1 MCVSLEFDHWHCCKT
16 WKLIWH
22 GCAEACVVDQK
33 VPASLL
39 FTFRFGWFP
48 HGRGLSCELLCL
60 AVLCKQ
66 ACSNPD
72 LIYLAR
78 RNFYWGN
85 CPSNGGLWRCPS
97 CGLHMQFSIEVVH
110 PETPLLR
117 QRVNGRRDHAGDVH
131 SQLRGCNRLH
141 SLERQHGCQLAS
153 QWRRSDLLDPL
164 LYFAAASVSLPTAS
178 P

>member
-1 MCVSLEFDHWHCCKT
+1 MKRSFQVTWACCGNNSELVTLATFAALSRAAPQCLVSHETPHASAIQTLK
-16 WKLIWH
+16 
-22 GCAEACVVDQK
+22 
-33 VPASLL
+33 SLL
-39 FTFRFGWFP
+39 FTFRFSWFP

-66 ACSNPD
+66 TCSNPD

-110 PETPLLR
+110 AGSLLR
-117 QRVNGRRDHAGDVH
+117 KRVNRGRDHAADVH
-131 SQLRGCNRLH
+131 SQLLGCNRLH
-141 SLERQHGCQLAS
+141 
-153 QWRRSDLLDPL
+153 
-164 LYFAAASVSLPTAS
+164 
-178 P
+178 